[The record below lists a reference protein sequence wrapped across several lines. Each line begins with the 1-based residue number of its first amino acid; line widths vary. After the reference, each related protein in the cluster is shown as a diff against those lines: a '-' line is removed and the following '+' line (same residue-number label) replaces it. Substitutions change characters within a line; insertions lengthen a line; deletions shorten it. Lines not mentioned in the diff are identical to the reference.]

1 MSTSLAK
8 SESGGG
14 GALAVRVGTH
24 SLTEIVER
32 QLWKSDELARIANVT
47 FPVTALDHLPPNHVP
62 SLSVIR
68 VDPSPASKD
77 TYNVG
82 GSKAL
87 SKHVLL
93 KMANAGGLHIRTR
106 KLSPRADLDNIE
118 WEAVALGRL
127 PDGTPISV
135 KCSKSWSWTKCQEE
149 MKEGQARQYRQF
161 ADEQTETKA
170 ILRAVRAAMNL
181 KTSYTSEEIAKPFLI
196 ARSVFSPDMSDPE
209 IRRMVTREQ
218 MRSQVSLYG
227 GTIGPTQSEEDL
239 ASLPEPTEL
248 PDEEDEEPAHA
259 PAEVAQHDEDYDP
272 FSEDEEPE
280 DAEEADFDPAFDPEA
295 EAEALREKL
304 AALAKKRSD
313 GGIGM
318 AMKPVLAKHG
328 LTNWAGAGLD
338 QLQAV
343 YDDAVAVLEG
353 RSL

>member
-8 SESGGG
+8 SESGG

-32 QLWKSDELARIANVT
+32 QLWKSDELAKVANVT
-47 FPVTALDHLPPNHVP
+47 FPVTALDHLPPNYVP

-77 TYNVG
+77 TYSVG

-106 KLSPRADLDNIE
+106 KISPRHDLDNIE

-181 KTSYTSEEIAKPFLI
+181 KTSYTPEEIAKPFLI

-209 IRRMVTREQ
+209 VRKMVTMEQ
-218 MRSQVSLYG
+218 LRSQTALYG
-227 GTIGPTQSEEDL
+227 GNIGPAQAESDL

-248 PDEEDEEPAHA
+248 PDEEDEEAVQTPAA
-259 PAEVAQHDEDYDP
+259 DDDDYDP
-272 FSEDEEPE
+272 FNE
-280 DAEEADFDPAFDPEA
+280 DAEPADDVDDAEFDPAFDPEA

-304 AALAKKRSD
+304 AALAKKRAD

-318 AMKPVLAKHG
+318 AMKHVLAKHG

-343 YDDAVAVLEG
+343 YDDAVAVRDG
-353 RSL
+353 RLAL